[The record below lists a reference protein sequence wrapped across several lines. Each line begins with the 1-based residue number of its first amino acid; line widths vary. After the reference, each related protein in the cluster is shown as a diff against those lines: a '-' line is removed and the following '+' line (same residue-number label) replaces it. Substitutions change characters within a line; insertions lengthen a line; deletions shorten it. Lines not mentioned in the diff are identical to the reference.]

1 MNYMYDVFYIS
12 KRLGEF
18 YYAVHV
24 SNSLN
29 SHVSSMPIFNGL
41 NFSDFYEQI
50 QFHLG
55 VLDLDLAI
63 LGEKPA
69 TITDASSNE
78 EKVHYKAWE
87 RSNTLSLMF
96 MRMIVAYSIKTTLPK
111 IDNAKELMGLVGECS
126 QKIDKSIIGTLMN
139 TLTTMKFDDSRIM
152 HEHVIE
158 MTNITERLKTL
169 GMVVNENFLIQFILN
184 SLPSKYGPFQMS
196 YNTIKD
202 KWSVHELHI
211 MLV

>member
-1 MNYMYDVFYIS
+1 MFYVS
-12 KRLGEF
+12 KHLCEF
-18 YYAVHV
+18 YYAIHV
-24 SNSLN
+24 PNSLN
-29 SHVSSMPIFNGL
+29 SHVSMAPIL
-41 NFSDFYEQI
+41 MDFSDWNEQV
-50 QFHLG
+50 QFNLS
-55 VLDLDLAI
+55 VLDLDLATLEDKSI
-63 LGEKPA
+63 

-196 YNTIKD
+196 YNTMKH
-202 KWSVHELHI
+202 KRNVHELHN